1 MGITINLSIVR
12 GPSFIKT
19 LKSMSE
25 VVLDLPDIK
34 NSLIFCLKIKE
45 KGELHAYA
53 FFYPIL
59 NKFLF

>member
-19 LKSMSE
+19 FQSMCEE
-25 VVLDLPDIK
+25 VQDLPEIK

-53 FFYPIL
+53 FFFIQ
-59 NKFLF
+59 F

>member
-12 GPSFIKT
+12 GPCFIKT
-19 LKSMSE
+19 FQFMCE

-53 FFYPIL
+53 FFIQ
-59 NKFLF
+59 F